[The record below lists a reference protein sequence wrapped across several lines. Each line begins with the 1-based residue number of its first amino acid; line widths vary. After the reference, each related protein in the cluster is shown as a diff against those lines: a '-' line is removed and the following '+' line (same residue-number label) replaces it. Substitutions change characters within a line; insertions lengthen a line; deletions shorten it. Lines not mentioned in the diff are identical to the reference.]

1 MKKKLFLGMAAIA
14 IALAAGFTVKTV
26 VRQNVDPLK
35 MNLEALADGE
45 NTGTGTC
52 AKNEND
58 CFFICP
64 DCGSFTYATNGA
76 AGPIA
81 TYHCNCGFRL

>member
-45 NTGTGTC
+45 YTGTGTC
-52 AKNEND
+52 AKSEND
-58 CFFICP
+58 CIFTCP
-64 DCGSFTYATNGA
+64 GCGSSTYATTGVS
-76 AGPIA
+76 GPIA
-81 TYHCNCGFRL
+81 TYRCNCGFRL